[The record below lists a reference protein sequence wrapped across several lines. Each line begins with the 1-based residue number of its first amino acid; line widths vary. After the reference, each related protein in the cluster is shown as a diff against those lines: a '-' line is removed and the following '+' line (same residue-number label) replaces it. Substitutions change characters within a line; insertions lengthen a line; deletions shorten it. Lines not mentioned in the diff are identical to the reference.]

1 MNVLL
6 LVLLVFCELLFLVTS
21 IYCIFN
27 FKKIKCRRY
36 NDVQPLQPVQPL
48 QGNITIPVSI
58 IPENPNIINVSQTI
72 APNLLQSQLTP
83 KATII
88 SKSILKLIPIAK
100 QVTLARAIQE

>member
-36 NDVQPLQPVQPL
+36 NEVQPL

-100 QVTLARAIQE
+100 QVTLARVIQE